1 MDVDVVKDD
10 VVTVD
15 VVVSEK
21 VVVVV
26 AVDVDVVVEKVA
38 DVAVVLSVFSAQLSQ
53 SAGHSAAIR
62 GVSQKIVRI
71 PSQSIG
77 SRLPSQV

>member
-1 MDVDVVKDD
+1 MKDD

-62 GVSQKIVRI
+62 GVEIQKVVRI

>member
-1 MDVDVVKDD
+1 MKDD

-38 DVAVVLSVFSAQLSQ
+38 DV
-53 SAGHSAAIR
+53 G
-62 GVSQKIVRI
+62 KTT
-71 PSQSIG
+71 
-77 SRLPSQV
+77 

>member
-1 MDVDVVKDD
+1 MVKDD

-53 SAGHSAAIR
+53 SAGHLRKKR
-62 GVSQKIVRI
+62 GVTQKVVRI